1 MINKGVIDKL
11 LEMPDE
17 KLMSMLSILLSSSGI
32 NINSGQNPKL
42 DDKSIKKLRRL
53 LEAITDSDLERITYL
68 AEIYKNGG

>member
-42 DDKSIKKLRRL
+42 DEKLIKKLRRL